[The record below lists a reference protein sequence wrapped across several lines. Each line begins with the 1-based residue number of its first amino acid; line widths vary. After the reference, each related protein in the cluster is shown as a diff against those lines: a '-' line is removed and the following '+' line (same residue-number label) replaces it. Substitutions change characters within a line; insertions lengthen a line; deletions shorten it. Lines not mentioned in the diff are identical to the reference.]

1 MEFKGIIFDYGGT
14 LDTGGCHWGKMIWH
28 AYERNNV
35 PVSERM
41 FREAYVFAERKLGA
55 NFIIQP
61 DYSFYKTLEI
71 KLTLEFEYLST
82 KGILSATGFSLVSM
96 KNAVLK
102 DLYENVKKHTAHSR
116 EVLLKLK
123 EKKYPLVLVSNFY
136 GNISVVLNE
145 FGFDNLFVGIV
156 ESAVVNVRKP
166 DPAIFQLGVT
176 AINMTP
182 KDVVVVG
189 DSYAKDIVPA
199 HSIGCKTVWMKGEDW
214 INEVYL
220 KSVADV
226 IIQDIA
232 QLLQIDK

>member
-35 PVSERM
+35 PVSEGM

-61 DYSFYKTLEI
+61 DHSFYKTLEI

-82 KGILSATGFSLVSM
+82 KGFLSATGFSLVSM
-96 KNAVLK
+96 KNAVLT

-123 EKKYPLVLVSNFY
+123 EKYPLVLVSNFY

-176 AINMTP
+176 ALNMTP
-182 KDVVVVG
+182 EDVVVVG

-199 HSIGCKTVWMKGEDW
+199 HSIGCKTVWIQGEGW
-214 INEVYL
+214 TNEVHPV
-220 KSVADV
+220 SIADV

-232 QLLQIDK
+232 QLLQVDK

>member
-35 PVSERM
+35 PVSEEM

-82 KGILSATGFSLVSM
+82 KGLLSATGFSLVSM
-96 KNAVLK
+96 KNAVLT
-102 DLYENVKKHTAHSR
+102 DLYEDVKKHTAHSR

-123 EKKYPLVLVSNFY
+123 EKYPLVLVSNFY

-166 DPAIFQLGVT
+166 DPAIFQLGVK
-176 AINMTP
+176 ALNMTP

-189 DSYAKDIVPA
+189 DSYAKDIIPA

-214 INEVYL
+214 INEVYP

>member
-35 PVSERM
+35 PVSEEM

-82 KGILSATGFSLVSM
+82 KGLLSATGFSLVSM
-96 KNAVLK
+96 KNAVLT
-102 DLYENVKKHTAHSR
+102 DLYEDVKKHTAHSR

-123 EKKYPLVLVSNFY
+123 EKYPLVLVSNFY

-166 DPAIFQLGVT
+166 DPAIFQLGVK
-176 AINMTP
+176 ALNMTP

-189 DSYAKDIVPA
+189 DSYAKDIIPA
-199 HSIGCKTVWMKGEDW
+199 HSIGCKTVWIQGEGW
-214 INEVYL
+214 TNEVHPV
-220 KSVADV
+220 SIADV

-232 QLLQIDK
+232 QLLQVDK

>member
-35 PVSERM
+35 PVSEEM

-82 KGILSATGFSLVSM
+82 KGLLSATGFSLVSM
-96 KNAVLK
+96 KNAVLT
-102 DLYENVKKHTAHSR
+102 DLYEDVKKHTAHSR

-123 EKKYPLVLVSNFY
+123 EKYPLVLVSNFY

-166 DPAIFQLGVT
+166 DPAIFQLGVK
-176 AINMTP
+176 ALNMTP

-189 DSYAKDIVPA
+189 DSYAKDIIPA

-214 INEVYL
+214 INEVYP

-232 QLLQIDK
+232 QLLQNDK

>member
-35 PVSERM
+35 PVSEGI
-41 FREAYVFAERKLGA
+41 FRETYVFAERKLGA

-82 KGILSATGFSLVSM
+82 KGFLSATGFNLVSM
-96 KNAVLK
+96 KNAVLT
-102 DLYENVKKHTAHSR
+102 DLYENVRKHTAHSR

-123 EKKYPLVLVSNFY
+123 GKYPLVLVSNFY

-176 AINMTP
+176 ALNMTP
-182 KDVVVVG
+182 EDVVVVG

-199 HSIGCKTVWMKGEDW
+199 HSIGCKTVWIQGEGW
-214 INEVYL
+214 TNEVHPV
-220 KSVADV
+220 SIADV

-232 QLLQIDK
+232 QLLQVDK

>member
-1 MEFKGIIFDYGGT
+1 M
-14 LDTGGCHWGKMIWH
+14 
-28 AYERNNV
+28 
-35 PVSERM
+35 
-41 FREAYVFAERKLGA
+41 
-55 NFIIQP
+55 
-61 DYSFYKTLEI
+61 EI

-82 KGILSATGFSLVSM
+82 KGFLSATGFSLVSM
-96 KNAVLK
+96 KNAVLT

-123 EKKYPLVLVSNFY
+123 EKYPLVLVSNFY

-176 AINMTP
+176 ALNMTP
-182 KDVVVVG
+182 EDVVVVG

-199 HSIGCKTVWMKGEDW
+199 HSIGCKTVWIQGEGW
-214 INEVYL
+214 TNEVHPV
-220 KSVADV
+220 SIADV

-232 QLLQIDK
+232 QLLQVDK

>member
-82 KGILSATGFSLVSM
+82 KGFLSATGFSLVSM

-123 EKKYPLVLVSNFY
+123 EKYPLVLVSNFY

-199 HSIGCKTVWMKGEDW
+199 HSIGCKTVWMKGEGW
-214 INEVYL
+214 TNEVYPV
-220 KSVADV
+220 SVADV
-226 IIQDIA
+226 IIQKIA

>member
-35 PVSERM
+35 PVPEGM

-82 KGILSATGFSLVSM
+82 KGFLSATGFSLVSM
-96 KNAVLK
+96 KNAVLT

-116 EVLLKLK
+116 EALLKLK
-123 EKKYPLVLVSNFY
+123 EKYPLVLVSNFY

-176 AINMTP
+176 ALNMTP
-182 KDVVVVG
+182 EDVVVVG

-199 HSIGCKTVWMKGEDW
+199 HSIGCKTVWIQGEGW
-214 INEVYL
+214 TNEVHPV
-220 KSVADV
+220 SIADV

-232 QLLQIDK
+232 QLLQVDK

>member
-35 PVSERM
+35 PVSEEM

-82 KGILSATGFSLVSM
+82 KGLLSATGFSLVSM
-96 KNAVLK
+96 KNAVLT
-102 DLYENVKKHTAHSR
+102 DLYEDVKKHTAHSR

-123 EKKYPLVLVSNFY
+123 EKYPLVLVSNFY

-176 AINMTP
+176 ALNMTP
-182 KDVVVVG
+182 EDVVVVG
-189 DSYAKDIVPA
+189 DSYTKDIVPA
-199 HSIGCKTVWMKGEDW
+199 HSFGCKTVWIQGEGW
-214 INEVYL
+214 TNEVHPV
-220 KSVADV
+220 SIADV

-232 QLLQIDK
+232 QLLQVDK

>member
-1 MEFKGIIFDYGGT
+1 M
-14 LDTGGCHWGKMIWH
+14 
-28 AYERNNV
+28 
-35 PVSERM
+35 
-41 FREAYVFAERKLGA
+41 
-55 NFIIQP
+55 
-61 DYSFYKTLEI
+61 
-71 KLTLEFEYLST
+71 
-82 KGILSATGFSLVSM
+82 
-96 KNAVLK
+96 
-102 DLYENVKKHTAHSR
+102 
-116 EVLLKLK
+116 
-123 EKKYPLVLVSNFY
+123 LVSNFY

-166 DPAIFQLGVT
+166 DPAIFQLGVK
-176 AINMTP
+176 ALNMTP

-189 DSYAKDIVPA
+189 DSYAKDIIPA

-214 INEVYL
+214 INEVYP